1 MKVRNSDAEQTI
13 LLLSMENVKMS
24 LNLTVTLYKRYKNT
38 PRGDLT
44 CY

>member
-13 LLLSMENVKMS
+13 LLLSMENVKTS

-38 PRGDLT
+38 PWGDLT